1 MTTSR
6 RVLLIATSLA
16 LLAPAGA
23 TAQSPADL
31 PVGQAHGVRLV
42 HDHGSLVLV
51 FSHRAAKLRDRFNST
66 YAWMECT
73 EVGEVFSGS
82 CGGNLDV
89 PPRGRR
95 FSTGFGMRGADF
107 CRFFLRAHTV
117 KRHGHRVRV
126 PRRTL
131 VSIPLTQSGA
141 VYLDEESHAAAMF
154 ELVLIASLTKV
165 DQKLP
170 GYPTYAQLIQK
181 VPKLAKVVLELA
193 APGDSPPPNRIGY
206 YSDGQEHI
214 AVVTLSTP
222 GKRLFLEESAG
233 DVLSTNVAAYL
244 HADGL

>member
-1 MTTSR
+1 MTSAL
-6 RVLLIATSLA
+6 RVLLAATTIA
-16 LLAPAGA
+16 LLAPTGA
-23 TAQSPADL
+23 SAQAPAAL
-31 PVGQAHGVRLV
+31 PVGEAHGVRLIR
-42 HDHGSLVLV
+42 DAGSLVLV

-73 EVGEVFSGS
+73 ELGEVFSGS
-82 CGGNLDV
+82 SGGNLDV

-95 FSTGFGMRGADF
+95 FSTGFGVRDADF

-117 KRHGHRVRV
+117 KRHGRRVHV

-131 VSIPLTQSGA
+131 VSIPLTRSGA
-141 VYLDEESHAAAMF
+141 VYLDEESHAVTMF
-154 ELVLIASLTKV
+154 RLVLVASLTKV

-170 GYPTYAQLIQK
+170 GYPTYAQLVQRG
-181 VPKLAKVVLELA
+181 PKLAKVVVALA
-193 APGDSPPPNRIGY
+193 APGDRPPPNRIGY

-214 AVVTLSTP
+214 AVVTLSTS

-233 DVLSTNVAAYL
+233 DVLTTNVAAYL